1 MPHCVL
7 AMRLKEWMK
16 WSCDFSVCE
25 SKGAVPFYFSLLQ
38 LWRSHLKRITSSQSM
53 LYIFQ
58 ITALQEETHEKD
70 STQII
75 RNWRFNVTQ
84 CCISGS
90 QFLSQRYSFEFSLG
104 EMKITRRK
112 AQVYYKIMPHRTS
125 NRNLI
130 KESRPLKRAFQ
141 HSSAIINRN

>member
-1 MPHCVL
+1 MPHCLL
-7 AMRLKEWMK
+7 AMRLKGWTK
-16 WSCDFSVCE
+16 WCEFSSCE
-25 SKGAVPFYFSLLQ
+25 SKGVAPFHFSLLQ
-38 LWRSHLKRITSSQSM
+38 LWPSHLKRITSSQSM
-53 LYIFQ
+53 LYICQ
-58 ITALQEETHEKD
+58 ITVLQDETHEKD

-75 RNWRFNVTQ
+75 RNWRFNVMQ
-84 CCISGS
+84 CYISGN

-125 NRNLI
+125 NWNHI

>member
-1 MPHCVL
+1 
-7 AMRLKEWMK
+7 MK

-38 LWRSHLKRITSSQSM
+38 LWRSHLKRITSSQYM
-53 LYIFQ
+53 IYIDLF
-58 ITALQEETHEKD
+58 TALQQDTHEND

-84 CCISGS
+84 CYISGS
-90 QFLSQRYSFEFSLG
+90 QFWSQRYSLEFSLG
-104 EMKITRRK
+104 EMKITRRR

-141 HSSAIINRN
+141 HSSALINRN